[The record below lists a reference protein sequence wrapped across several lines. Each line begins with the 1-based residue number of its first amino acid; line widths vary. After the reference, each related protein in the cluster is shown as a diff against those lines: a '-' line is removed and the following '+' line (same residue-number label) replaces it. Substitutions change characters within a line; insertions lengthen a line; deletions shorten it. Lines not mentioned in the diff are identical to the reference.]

1 MRRPL
6 RVWKRPPG
14 QRGTSARPCCGEP
27 SIDPISVR
35 QLEQPWLSNA
45 QSPQPDYTAQIV
57 GRFLRKLYTDM
68 LEEEFHERLQPLI
81 EKLDAQERA
90 IRSQE
95 KR

>member
-1 MRRPL
+1 
-6 RVWKRPPG
+6 
-14 QRGTSARPCCGEP
+14 
-27 SIDPISVR
+27 
-35 QLEQPWLSNA
+35 
-45 QSPQPDYTAQIV
+45 
-57 GRFLRKLYTDM
+57 M